1 MLIAGRNTQKF
12 FSGIGFQQQSNKDG
26 WEKKSAFIF
35 AFANG
40 ESQRKKKIKKR
51 MQRIIGGMQRVGGG
65 SGVPGARRQCLVPPG
80 LLILVLRKSNK
91 RAIIYSESA
100 SVSACFAGLCLAA
113 GLGVFGARPAAA
125 IVRRDSAPLPHGSR
139 LRCRFWGAEG
149 SAAPLPGAAVPHWV
163 QARGGSRAMLPRP
176 VCSPHPLLTPV
187 PSPLRPAPLAEP
199 REEPSGCRCV
209 SCSSSERYSA
219 PLTLADRPQGKG
231 QKDNCLQQFCP
242 QLVSPSAFRAA
253 QPASYWL
260 TNIIKFNSRRCEPGG
275 GGGGAKERELLGPP
289 VAFPCPKSRM
299 AVGSRAVLTAL
310 LQEGIHGD
318 GASIAAPLAGCSSV
332 PGARCPHSWLEPS
345 QCPTGARTAVPVLP
359 SLSLCPQPGTSQTQ
373 THAGQPIGT
382 QPKRVLSAPTRSAM
396 TPCMGDT
403 SQDTS
408 VHPSSV

>member
-1 MLIAGRNTQKF
+1 M
-12 FSGIGFQQQSNKDG
+12 
-26 WEKKSAFIF
+26 EKKKKKCFYF
-35 AFANG
+35 CVR
-40 ESQRKKKIKKR
+40 QWRKPKKKKIKKR

-113 GLGVFGARPAAA
+113 GLAVFGARPAAA

-149 SAAPLPGAAVPHWV
+149 SAVPLPGAAVPHWV

-275 GGGGAKERELLGPP
+275 GRGGEGEGTFGAPCCLSMPQIPNGSGEQSCAHSSAAGGYPWGWCFHRSPTGWLQLSARGTMSTLMAGAIP
-289 VAFPCPKSRM
+289 VPNRCQNSRPGAAIPVTVPSARDITDPNPCWAAHQDP
-299 AVGSRAVLTAL
+299 T
-310 LQEGIHGD
+310 QEG
-318 GASIAAPLAGCSSV
+318 
-332 PGARCPHSWLEPS
+332 S
-345 QCPTGARTAVPVLP
+345 QC
-359 SLSLCPQPGTSQTQ
+359 SYTQ
-373 THAGQPIGT
+373 CNDPMHG
-382 QPKRVLSAPTRSAM
+382 
-396 TPCMGDT
+396 
-403 SQDTS
+403 
-408 VHPSSV
+408 

>member
-1 MLIAGRNTQKF
+1 M
-12 FSGIGFQQQSNKDG
+12 
-26 WEKKSAFIF
+26 EKKKCFYF
-35 AFANG
+35 CVR
-40 ESQRKKKIKKR
+40 QWRKPKKKKIKKR

-275 GGGGAKERELLGPP
+275 GEGGRRRGNFWGPLLPFHAPNPEWQWGAEL
-289 VAFPCPKSRM
+289 
-299 AVGSRAVLTAL
+299 
-310 LQEGIHGD
+310 
-318 GASIAAPLAGCSSV
+318 CSQLCCRRVSM
-332 PGARCPHSWLEPS
+332 GM
-345 QCPTGARTAVPVLP
+345 VLP
-359 SLSLCPQPGTSQTQ
+359 SQPHWLAAAQCPGHDVH
-373 THAGQPIGT
+373 THGW
-382 QPKRVLSAPTRSAM
+382 S
-396 TPCMGDT
+396 
-403 SQDTS
+403 
-408 VHPSSV
+408 HPSAQPVPEQPSRCCHPCHCALSQGHHRPKPMLGSPSGPNPRGFSVLLHAVQ